1 MDELSR
7 LGYEELLFLVMGSS
21 ANASEDFQHELDERL
36 EMLEEEFERKSEELE
51 EKIEEIEELFD
62 DDDDFEDLSAS
73 EWARIKNLL
82 LDIVRDPDVG
92 EYFKAVIPEDEVLLD
107 QKMRD
112 MPAFAR
118 ELEEFADNLE
128 ERFDDLEDDFE
139 DRLEQIKEEYHR
151 YSRA

>member
-1 MDELSR
+1 M
-7 LGYEELLFLVMGSS
+7 
-21 ANASEDFQHELDERL
+21 
-36 EMLEEEFERKSEELE
+36 
-51 EKIEEIEELFD
+51 
-62 DDDDFEDLSAS
+62 
-73 EWARIKNLL
+73 
-82 LDIVRDPDVG
+82 G
-92 EYFKAVIPEDEVLLD
+92 EYFKEVIPEDEVLLD